1 MYIEHNW
8 SYEQKKFNYLTKF
21 MMMSLGW
28 YFVIPSSLWN
38 WEKHDRYYLQPSILV
53 QLCWSSSRL

>member
-21 MMMSLGW
+21 MMMSLG
-28 YFVIPSSLWN
+28 
-38 WEKHDRYYLQPSILV
+38 
-53 QLCWSSSRL
+53 